1 MRVPIN
7 ASTLRMLTV
16 VLDDFRGGGGG
27 GRMNDDGGWGLMA
40 RLRWRIIMGCFLVV
54 ATTPN
59 DECGAGVGESAVRSC
74 VLCLGL
80 IRLIAQ
86 YDLDVR
92 RGSSPES
99 ARTSHI

>member
-1 MRVPIN
+1 
-7 ASTLRMLTV
+7 
-16 VLDDFRGGGGG
+16 
-27 GRMNDDGGWGLMA
+27 MNDDGGWGLMA

-59 DECGAGVGESAVRSC
+59 DECGAGVGESAGGSC

-86 YDLDVR
+86 YDLDDGR
-92 RGSSPES
+92 KGCGGSSQES

>member
-1 MRVPIN
+1 
-7 ASTLRMLTV
+7 MLTV

-74 VLCLGL
+74 AVP
-80 IRLIAQ
+80 RF
-86 YDLDVR
+86 DSVD
-92 RGSSPES
+92 S
-99 ARTSHI
+99 AV